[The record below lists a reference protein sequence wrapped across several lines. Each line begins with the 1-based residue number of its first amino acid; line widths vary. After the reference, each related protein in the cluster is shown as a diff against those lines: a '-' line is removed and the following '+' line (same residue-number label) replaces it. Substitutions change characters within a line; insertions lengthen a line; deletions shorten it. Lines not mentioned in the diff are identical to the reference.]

1 MKVRLKTSRAG
12 HRTFQG
18 SDGKP
23 VVQAFAQSIGD
34 EIDVDPAEGKRM
46 VERGQAEEISNRQ
59 GSDKR

>member
-1 MKVRLKTSRAG
+1 MKVRLKTPRAG

-46 VERGQAEEISNRQ
+46 VERGQAEVVNEKQ
-59 GSDKR
+59 GDRR